1 MKEHKLARK
10 ALEDR
15 YIFDERKKIAEKNVD
30 FKDKLLVRK

>member
-15 YIFDERKKIAEKNVD
+15 DIFDERKKEQ
-30 FKDKLLVRK
+30 RKMWISKTNYW